1 MMCSTTQKIK
11 QYDGKI
17 CSVRGKF
24 KMTTTVGQVDKG
36 VPLAVPNPRYT
47 EKINKYPHLEGV
59 AMGNDD
65 AKPELLIHLTDW
77 DYRVHHCRTNLKKFT
92 IL

>member
-1 MMCSTTQKIK
+1 
-11 QYDGKI
+11 
-17 CSVRGKF
+17 
-24 KMTTTVGQVDKG
+24 MTTTVGQVDKG

-77 DYRVHHCRTNLKKFT
+77 EQVSTPGSKPIQSQGLEKLESRSQS
-92 IL
+92 

>member
-24 KMTTTVGQVDKG
+24 KMTTTVGQVDT
-36 VPLAVPNPRYT
+36 PT
-47 EKINKYPHLEGV
+47 KYPHLEGV

-77 DYRVHHCRTNLKKFT
+77 EQVSTPGSKPIQSQGLEKLESRSQS
-92 IL
+92 